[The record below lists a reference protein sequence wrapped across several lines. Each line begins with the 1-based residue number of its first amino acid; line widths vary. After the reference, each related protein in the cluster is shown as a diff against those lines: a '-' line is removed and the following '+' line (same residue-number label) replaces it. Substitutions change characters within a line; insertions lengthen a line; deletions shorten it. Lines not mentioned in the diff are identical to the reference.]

1 MWSDDIIIVFGLVRY
16 AFFDDTCSRWWYW
29 NIGQDIQY
37 TMNIHYKST
46 LLLNARSSNNQAI
59 TTSNLYLRNIYFRFD
74 DFCWEIAWNR
84 NLNVC
89 TICLAFATKSSHKN
103 KSNYNQYKQLTMFP
117 SVLGSLALRS
127 IIIPAVQS
135 AFSYAMN
142 LSLHLPPAN
151 VVITAWSLIG
161 LIVSTFIVLPI
172 IIINNRIIVVVKSAI
187 HYCNRHL
194 HRSSTSNDDTIICPS
209 TEKVLRSSQAFHG
222 VCNPPVAYDVTP
234 KVVEE
239 VVPPV
244 QTPPKKKKQ
253 KKMKK
258 QSVAT
263 PVPVRR
269 SARIAAKST
278 SDRQRKTRKQPT
290 TPAKRVRRSAR
301 LAARAVVWVIC
312 KCYVSICD
320 FRCDIHEFYN
330 ICGACGSSL
339 YLCEVQSLW

>member
-1 MWSDDIIIVFGLVRY
+1 
-16 AFFDDTCSRWWYW
+16 
-29 NIGQDIQY
+29 
-37 TMNIHYKST
+37 
-46 LLLNARSSNNQAI
+46 
-59 TTSNLYLRNIYFRFD
+59 
-74 DFCWEIAWNR
+74 
-84 NLNVC
+84 
-89 TICLAFATKSSHKN
+89 
-103 KSNYNQYKQLTMFP
+103 MFP

-222 VCNPPVAYDVTP
+222 VCNPPFACDVTP
-234 KVVEE
+234 KVAEE

-301 LAARAVVWVIC
+301 LAARAVV
-312 KCYVSICD
+312 
-320 FRCDIHEFYN
+320 
-330 ICGACGSSL
+330 
-339 YLCEVQSLW
+339 

>member
-1 MWSDDIIIVFGLVRY
+1 
-16 AFFDDTCSRWWYW
+16 
-29 NIGQDIQY
+29 
-37 TMNIHYKST
+37 
-46 LLLNARSSNNQAI
+46 
-59 TTSNLYLRNIYFRFD
+59 
-74 DFCWEIAWNR
+74 
-84 NLNVC
+84 
-89 TICLAFATKSSHKN
+89 
-103 KSNYNQYKQLTMFP
+103 MFP

-151 VVITAWSLIG
+151 VITAWLLIG
-161 LIVSTFIVLPI
+161 LIVSTFILLPI
-172 IIINNRIIVVVKSAI
+172 IIIINRIVVVVKSAI
-187 HYCNRHL
+187 HHYCNRHL

-222 VCNPPVAYDVTP
+222 VCNPPFACDVTP
-234 KVVEE
+234 KVAEE

-301 LAARAVVWVIC
+301 LAARAVV
-312 KCYVSICD
+312 
-320 FRCDIHEFYN
+320 
-330 ICGACGSSL
+330 
-339 YLCEVQSLW
+339 

>member
-1 MWSDDIIIVFGLVRY
+1 
-16 AFFDDTCSRWWYW
+16 
-29 NIGQDIQY
+29 
-37 TMNIHYKST
+37 
-46 LLLNARSSNNQAI
+46 
-59 TTSNLYLRNIYFRFD
+59 
-74 DFCWEIAWNR
+74 
-84 NLNVC
+84 
-89 TICLAFATKSSHKN
+89 
-103 KSNYNQYKQLTMFP
+103 MFP

-151 VVITAWSLIG
+151 VITAWLLMG
-161 LIVSTFIVLPI
+161 LIVSTFILLPI
-172 IIINNRIIVVVKSAI
+172 IIINRIIVFVKSAI
-187 HYCNRHL
+187 HHYCNRHL

-209 TEKVLRSSQAFHG
+209 TEEVLKSSQAFHG
-222 VCNPPVAYDVTP
+222 VCNPPFAYDVTP

-244 QTPPKKKKQ
+244 QTPPKTKKK

-258 QSVAT
+258 QSVTT

-278 SDRQRKTRKQPT
+278 SDRADKPRPKQHKTRKQPT

-301 LAARAVVWVIC
+301 LAARAVV
-312 KCYVSICD
+312 
-320 FRCDIHEFYN
+320 
-330 ICGACGSSL
+330 
-339 YLCEVQSLW
+339 

>member
-1 MWSDDIIIVFGLVRY
+1 MISVEKLREIEI
-16 AFFDDTCSRWWYW
+16 
-29 NIGQDIQY
+29 
-37 TMNIHYKST
+37 ST
-46 LLLNARSSNNQAI
+46 SALSALLLPPN
-59 TTSNLYLRNIYFRFD
+59 
-74 DFCWEIAWNR
+74 
-84 NLNVC
+84 
-89 TICLAFATKSSHKN
+89 SSHKN
-103 KSNYNQYKQLTMFP
+103 KSKYNQYKQLSMFP

-127 IIIPAVQS
+127 IITPAVQS

-172 IIINNRIIVVVKSAI
+172 IIINCIIVVVKSAI

-222 VCNPPVAYDVTP
+222 VCNPFVND
-234 KVVEE
+234 E

-244 QTPPKKKKQ
+244 QTPPKKKMK

-258 QSVAT
+258 QSVTT
-263 PVPVRR
+263 PLL
-269 SARIAAKST
+269 RIAAQSK
-278 SDRQRKTRKQPT
+278 SDRADKPRPRQHKTRKQPT

-301 LAARAVVWVIC
+301 LAARAVV
-312 KCYVSICD
+312 
-320 FRCDIHEFYN
+320 
-330 ICGACGSSL
+330 
-339 YLCEVQSLW
+339 